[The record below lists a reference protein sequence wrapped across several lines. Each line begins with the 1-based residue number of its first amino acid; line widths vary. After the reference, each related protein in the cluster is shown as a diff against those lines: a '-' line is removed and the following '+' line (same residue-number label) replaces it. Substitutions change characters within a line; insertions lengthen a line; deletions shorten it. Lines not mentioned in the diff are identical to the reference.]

1 MLAQLPLLLCKDSFS
16 ARLILYLLQVFKM
29 QNYFLKL
36 LETRSS
42 NSLLL
47 CFRTYHSTTTVY
59 FLHFALIFLQPI
71 LQMRRKI
78 VAPDA
83 DGPNPAAFTHLFKLN
98 HVSFH
103 TGLNAWNGE

>member
-1 MLAQLPLLLCKDSFS
+1 
-16 ARLILYLLQVFKM
+16 M

-103 TGLNAWNGE
+103 SGLNAWNGE